1 MEKRRT
7 GWSESDR
14 QAIQEQ
20 LSRILASPQFA
31 LSDRRQRFLRYLL
44 EETLAGHGPQLKG
57 YTVGV
62 EVFGKP
68 SSFDPNIDPAVRIE
82 AGRLRDKL
90 REFYE
95 GAGRNDPIHI
105 ELPKGSYALEVHIR
119 GEQPEPKPALPAS
132 VTRIAGERLKAD
144 TPAAAQ
150 PSSHRTEMPSLA
162 VLPFVNMSSEPDQ
175 EYFADGL
182 TDNLITDLSKVSG
195 LFVISRHTSFAYK
208 ATQKPLAEI
217 ARTVGVRYL
226 VEGSV
231 RRSREHIRVS
241 ANLVDPLSDHCL
253 WADRYDRDANDVFG
267 VQDELSRSIVEA
279 LKVRLT
285 PLEADRL
292 GYMGTGSAAAHD
304 AVLRGLEH
312 FWKYTETS
320 CAEAQKHF
328 RQAVK
333 CDAQYAAA
341 HAWLARTY
349 LFQFSMNWASD
360 LEAALARG
368 VEHARRAVDL
378 DDLLPF
384 AHAVLGWAL
393 LWSGDPSGA
402 QVAGHRACALDP
414 NNADAYLFLSMTLA
428 VTDRAE
434 DGLHCIEKGL
444 RLNPYP
450 SSFYFY
456 ALGLCYQM
464 LGRYDEAIAAMKRG
478 IEINPR
484 FMPNQVSLP
493 VLYELTGNH
502 DEARAQLERAKS
514 AISGWPNSLLY
525 RYKPEFYRR
534 HLNARRSMGMELT
547 VPELKALESFSTPIP
562 NPSTA
567 QKRRNDNDERN

>member
-7 GWSESDR
+7 GWNESHR

-44 EETLAGHGPQLKG
+44 DETLAGHGPQLKG
-57 YTVGV
+57 YTLGV

-68 SSFDPNIDPAVRIE
+68 PSFDPNIDPAVRIE

-95 GAGRNDPIHI
+95 GAGRDDPIHI
-105 ELPKGSYALEVHIR
+105 ELPKGSYALEVHLR
-119 GEQPEPKPALPAS
+119 GERAEPEPAHPANLTP
-132 VTRIAGERLKAD
+132 IDGQRLETGA
-144 TPAAAQ
+144 PAAART
-150 PSSHRTEMPSLA
+150 SSHRTEMPSLA
-162 VLPFVNMSSEPDQ
+162 VLPFVNRSSEPDQ

-217 ARTVGVRYL
+217 SRDIGVRYL

-241 ANLVDPLSDHCL
+241 ANLVDPLSDHLL
-253 WADRYDRDANDVFG
+253 WADRYDRDASDIFS
-267 VQDELSRSIVEA
+267 VQDELSRSIVES
-279 LKVRLT
+279 LRVRLT
-285 PLEADRL
+285 PLETDRL
-292 GYMGTGSAAAHD
+292 GYRGTGSAAAHD

-312 FWKYTETS
+312 FWKYTESS
-320 CAEAQKHF
+320 CTEAERHF
-328 RQAVK
+328 RRAVE
-333 CDAQYAAA
+333 CDPHYAAA
-341 HAWLARTY
+341 HAWLARTC

-360 LEAALARG
+360 LEAALETG

-378 DDLLPF
+378 DDLLPL

-393 LWSGDPSGA
+393 LWSGDPGGA
-402 QVAGHRACALDP
+402 QLAGHRACALDP
-414 NNADAYLFLSMTLA
+414 NNADAHLFLSMTLA

-434 DGLHCIEKGL
+434 DGLRCIEKGL
-444 RLNPYP
+444 RLNPHP

-456 ALGLCYQM
+456 ALGLCHQM
-464 LGRYDEAIAAMKRG
+464 LGRYEEAIAAMKRG

-493 VLYELTGNH
+493 VLYELTGQH
-502 DEARAQLERAKS
+502 DEARAQMERAKT
-514 AISGWPNSLLY
+514 AISGWPNSLLL

-534 HLNARRSMGMELT
+534 HLNARRSMGMEMT
-547 VPELKALESFSTPIP
+547 VPDLKILESLSPTGPHPSSTP
-562 NPSTA
+562 
-567 QKRRNDNDERN
+567 KRRSTRDERN

>member
-1 MEKRRT
+1 MEKRRKD
-7 GWSESDR
+7 WSESDR

-44 EETLAGHGPQLKG
+44 EETLAGHGAQLKG

-68 SSFDPNIDPAVRIE
+68 PSFDPNIDPAVRIE

-95 GAGRNDPIHI
+95 GAGRDDPVHI
-105 ELPKGSYALEVHIR
+105 ELPKGSYALQVHVRAGPPTPEVSR
-119 GEQPEPKPALPAS
+119 PAALTL
-132 VTRIAGERLKAD
+132 VNGERLD
-144 TPAAAQ
+144 PAVAHAA
-150 PSSHRTEMPSLA
+150 PRSPPHAAEVPSLA

-208 ATQKPLAEI
+208 ATQMPLAEI
-217 ARTVGVRYL
+217 SRAVGVRYL

-241 ANLVDPLSDHCL
+241 ANLVDPISDHCL
-253 WADRYDRDANDVFG
+253 WADRYDRDASDVFS
-267 VQDELSRSIVEA
+267 VQDELSRNIVEA

-292 GYMGTGSAAAHD
+292 GYMGTGSAEAHD

-312 FWKYTETS
+312 FWEYTEAS
-320 CAEAQKHF
+320 CAEAQRHF
-328 RQAVK
+328 RRAVE
-333 CDAQYAAA
+333 CDPRYAGA
-341 HAWLARTY
+341 HAWLARTH

-360 LEAALARG
+360 PAADLATG
-368 VEHARRAVDL
+368 LEHARRAAEL

-384 AHAVLGWAL
+384 AHAILGWAL
-393 LWSGDPSGA
+393 LWSGDPRGA
-402 QVAGHRACALDP
+402 QLAGQRACALDP
-414 NNADAYLFLSMTLA
+414 NNADAHLFLSITLA
-428 VTDRAE
+428 VTDRPG
-434 DGLHCIEKGL
+434 DGLRCIEKGL
-444 RLNPYP
+444 RLNPHP

-456 ALGLCYQM
+456 ALGLCFQM
-464 LGRYDEAIAAMKRG
+464 LGRFQEAIAAMTRG
-478 IEINPR
+478 IGINPH
-484 FMPNQVSLP
+484 FMPNQVGLA
-493 VLYELTGNH
+493 VLYEMAGNRE
-502 DEARAQLERAKS
+502 EARAQVARAGQ
-514 AISGWPNSLLY
+514 AAAGWPNGLLF
-525 RYKPEFYRR
+525 RYQPEFYKRYLEAR
-534 HLNARRSMGMELT
+534 EQIGMDMNYWLESERPCARRE
-547 VPELKALESFSTPIP
+547 
-562 NPSTA
+562 
-567 QKRRNDNDERN
+567 

>member
-7 GWSESDR
+7 GWGESDR

-57 YTVGV
+57 YTVGL

-68 SSFDPNIDPAVRIE
+68 PSFDPNIDPAVRIE

-95 GAGRNDPIHI
+95 GAGRDDPIHI
-105 ELPKGSYALEVHIR
+105 ELPKGSYALEVSVRGRQSMTRTAGASNLTHINR
-119 GEQPEPKPALPAS
+119 
-132 VTRIAGERLKAD
+132 ERLEM
-144 TPAAAQ
+144 AAQ
-150 PSSHRTEMPSLA
+150 DAASASAHRTEVPSLA

-208 ATQKPLAEI
+208 ATQKPLADI
-217 ARTVGVRYL
+217 ARAMGVRYL
-226 VEGSV
+226 VEGTV

-241 ANLVDPLSDHCL
+241 ANLVDPLSDRCL
-253 WADRYDRDANDVFG
+253 WADRFDRDARDVFR
-267 VQDELSRSIVEA
+267 VQDELSRNIVEA

-285 PLEADRL
+285 PLESERL
-292 GYMGTGSAAAHD
+292 GYEGTGSSEAQD

-312 FWKYTETS
+312 FWKYTSTS
-320 CAEAQKHF
+320 CAEAQRHF
-328 RQAVK
+328 QRAVES
-333 CDAQYAAA
+333 DPHYAAA

-349 LFQFSMNWASD
+349 LFQYSMNWSA
-360 LEAALARG
+360 EPETALATG
-368 VEHARRAVDL
+368 LGHARRAVSL

-384 AHAVLGWAL
+384 AHAILGWAL
-393 LWSGDPSGA
+393 LWSGDPKGA
-402 QVAGHRACALDP
+402 QAAGQRACALDP
-414 NNADAYLFLSMTLA
+414 NNADAHLFLSMTLA

-434 DGLHCIEKGL
+434 DGLRCIEKGL
-444 RLNPYP
+444 RLNPHP

-456 ALGLCYQM
+456 GLGLCHQM
-464 LGRYDEAIAAMKRG
+464 LGHYEKAIAAMERG

-484 FMPNQVSLP
+484 FMPNQASLP
-493 VLYELTGNH
+493 VLYEMTGRH
-502 DEARAQLERAKS
+502 DLARAQAERART
-514 AISGWPNSLLY
+514 AIAGWSHSLLL
-525 RYKPEFYRR
+525 RYKPEFYYRF
-534 HLNARRSMGMELT
+534 LFARQSLGMELNAQ
-547 VPELKALESFSTPIP
+547 ERGLLEAYSSQAPHP
-562 NPSTA
+562 
-567 QKRRNDNDERN
+567 